1 MESSEGRVGFG
12 GNEAGDGWRGDSIYE
27 NDFKWWNIILSLAE
41 MWLLFCLKMT
51 VDLIKGLC
59 YLDIF
64 LEIEARVLRF
74 LFFILA
80 DLSINERCCVDVGK
94 MIFCRGKNKFNISL
108 QLFTPLCIARR
119 ALSFNGFRFDN
130 KRKLYFVFHISSF
143 LSLFPPFY
151 IYSLIKQTRVGNF

>member
-12 GNEAGDGWRGDSIYE
+12 ENEAGDGWRDDSIYE

-80 DLSINERCCVDVGK
+80 DLSINERCFQMLRG
-94 MIFCRGKNKFNISL
+94 CRENDIL
-108 QLFTPLCIARR
+108 EREE
-119 ALSFNGFRFDN
+119 
-130 KRKLYFVFHISSF
+130 
-143 LSLFPPFY
+143 
-151 IYSLIKQTRVGNF
+151 

>member
-51 VDLIKGLC
+51 VDLIKG

-64 LEIEARVLRF
+64 LEIEARVLCF

-130 KRKLYFVFHISSF
+130 KRKLYFVFHVSSF
-143 LSLFPPFY
+143 LSL
-151 IYSLIKQTRVGNF
+151 SLLFIFIL

>member
-1 MESSEGRVGFG
+1 
-12 GNEAGDGWRGDSIYE
+12 
-27 NDFKWWNIILSLAE
+27 
-41 MWLLFCLKMT
+41 MT
-51 VDLIKGLC
+51 VDLIKG

-94 MIFCRGKNKFNISL
+94 MIFWREKNKFNISL

-130 KRKLYFVFHISSF
+130 KRKLYFVFHVSSF
-143 LSLFPPFY
+143 LSL
-151 IYSLIKQTRVGNF
+151 SLSSFLYLFSNQADKSWKLLNRKFLFKLILVCILFIDTICEIRLRSIVF